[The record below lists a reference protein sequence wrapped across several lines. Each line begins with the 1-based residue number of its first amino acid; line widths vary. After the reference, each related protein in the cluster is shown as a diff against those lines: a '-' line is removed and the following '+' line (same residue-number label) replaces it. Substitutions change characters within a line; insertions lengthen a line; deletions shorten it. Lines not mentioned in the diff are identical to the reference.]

1 MGEAAEATDDVVVQ
15 PRPVERMGVAGPL
28 RMMGEELDGAG
39 LVARVLRMLEGKV
52 EEGAERGLG
61 RLIVAAG
68 DGEVRGGQGQR
79 VGGEGV
85 GGAAVEVPRD
95 LVGQQDEGQ
104 GGVRGLGPGRD
115 GTARGFEVQRLDETG
130 FVLVGKMFGQQLE
143 LTESLAPASGG
154 TRMTVQMRLGNPGG
168 LMTPVAMRIA
178 RRLER
183 EKLEA
188 WKKHNVEEDGTLQH
202 FLPALFA
209 RYG

>member
-15 PRPVERMGVAGPL
+15 PRPVERMGVARLL

-52 EEGAERGLG
+52 EEGAEHGLG
-61 RLIVAAG
+61 RLVVAAG

-115 GTARGFEVQRLDETG
+115 GTARGFEVQRLEAMAAGGVEAVILGEPAFGTG
-130 FVLVGKMFGQQLE
+130 
-143 LTESLAPASGG
+143 LAPEGEEGFGVFGGHRGPPLPCSEGWSPASRPRGMGG
-154 TRMTVQMRLGNPGG
+154 V
-168 LMTPVAMRIA
+168 A
-178 RRLER
+178 RRG
-183 EKLEA
+183 
-188 WKKHNVEEDGTLQH
+188 DGGR
-202 FLPALFA
+202 AA
-209 RYG
+209 CR